1 MWGCPLVTQ
10 CCCCVCHPPCSVTL
24 TVMLAVLVLF
34 FFHLDLVFELSEYTF
49 WNCLTLGTV
58 IGTAVTHGAWQPL
71 VSPSLSPEELTG
83 SRC

>member
-1 MWGCPLVTQ
+1 MRMPA
-10 CCCCVCHPPCSVTL
+10 CHSVLLLRVPSTL
-24 TVMLAVLVLF
+24 QRNPDSDARGFGAVF
-34 FFHLDLVFELSEYTF
+34 FPLDLVFELSEYTF